1 MLGQTLTGAG
11 PRELSA
17 IRRRMG
23 MVFQSFHLFPH
34 LTVMENIMLA
44 PVELLGLSRQAAYQ
58 RGLDL
63 LRQVGLAEKAM
74 NYPDEL
80 SGGQKQ
86 RVAIAR
92 TLAMAPD
99 IVLFD
104 EPTSA
109 LDPTMVGEVLS
120 VIRSLASQGLTMLI
134 VTHEMKFARDVSTRV
149 FYMDQGV
156 IYEEGTPAQI
166 FENPQTDRCR
176 AFVHRLKTFHTEI
189 TSGAFDFLGTA
200 SEIDVFA
207 RKHLLG
213 ADQSLKFQQI
223 FEELCVSVILPTLP
237 PEGGWRLTF
246 DAACREDGSQCEA
259 VIRWAGV
266 PFDPLTQGEELP
278 VTLALAKTK
287 DSRWICDGGGNT
299 VTILF

>member
-1 MLGQTLTGAG
+1 M
-11 PRELSA
+11 
-17 IRRRMG
+17 
-23 MVFQSFHLFPH
+23 
-34 LTVMENIMLA
+34 
-44 PVELLGLSRQAAYQ
+44 
-58 RGLDL
+58 
-63 LRQVGLAEKAM
+63 
-74 NYPDEL
+74 
-80 SGGQKQ
+80 
-86 RVAIAR
+86 AIAR

>member
-1 MLGQTLTGAG
+1 
-11 PRELSA
+11 
-17 IRRRMG
+17 

-44 PVELLGLSRQAAYQ
+44 PVELLGLSRQEAYG
-58 RGLDL
+58 RGLAL
-63 LRQVGLAEKAM
+63 LQSVGLAEKAL

-92 TLAMAPD
+92 TLAMEPD

-120 VIRSLASQGLTMLI
+120 VIRNLASQGLTMLI

-156 IYEEGTPAQI
+156 IYEEGTPEQI
-166 FENPQTDRCR
+166 FEHPATDRCR

-189 TSGAFDFLGTA
+189 SSREFDFLGTA
-200 SEIDVFA
+200 SEIDAFA

-223 FEELCVSVILPTLP
+223 FEELCVSVILPILP
-237 PEGGWRLTF
+237 PEGGWTMSF

-259 VIRWAGV
+259 VIRWAGAAY
-266 PFDPLTQGEELP
+266 DPLTRGEEMS
-278 VTLALAKTK
+278 VKLALAKTK
-287 DSRWICDGGGNT
+287 DSRWTCDDGVNT